1 MPITETISDITE
13 KIIKTSLMHRDETA
27 EQALARAIAEHFPG
41 EPIAEVL
48 HQGELNAIKRARERQ
63 QQRDADKLVQT
74 YPDVQGH
81 LFGDDPVPV
90 AWVPL
95 GMVER
100 KASLTDALAWA
111 RQSVARQDAEVEA
124 HKRMLAMSE
133 AKRQEAIQ
141 RLQQHEAAVA
151 WCVKHG
157 IDPSQ
162 VNYAQVHKTQAA

>member
-27 EQALARAIAEHFPG
+27 E
-41 EPIAEVL
+41 
-48 HQGELNAIKRARERQ
+48 
-63 QQRDADKLVQT
+63 
-74 YPDVQGH
+74 VQGH